1 MIDDFPAKIIINLA
15 AFEHN
20 LRVFQRSAGVS
31 GAEVMA
37 ILKANAYGH
46 GLLELAPVALECG
59 VKIVGVAKPV
69 EARQLR
75 LAGFDGEIFTW
86 IFDAAT
92 DFVSLLEDGVQ
103 LSASSVMELR
113 RLVAAAQRAQVR
125 ARVHLKVDTGLH
137 RNGILGEA
145 EFAEVLQVAKQS
157 SRWVEVIGLWSHL
170 ACGDEVENAFN
181 QTQNEVLVN
190 RLAQLRGAGFEPE
203 FVHIANSAATLR
215 LPELHHSL
223 VRPGIGLFGL
233 TPDPALGSGGDLGLK
248 PVMRLE
254 STLLSVKPLARG
266 QSVSYGRGFVAED
279 DTLIGLVPLGYA
291 DGVFRAGSGINQGAN
306 DRHHAGAP
314 VWVLSDATP
323 KTASVAGKVCMD
335 QFVVDLGPDS
345 KAQAGDRVV
354 LWGDPQA
361 GHPSVDDWAQNTGTI
376 NYEITTRLGGHIP
389 RIYES

>member
-1 MIDDFPAKIIINLA
+1 MTSSDFPARIVISLA

-20 LRVFQRSAGVS
+20 LRVFQRAVGS
-31 GAEVMA
+31 GTDVMA

-46 GLLELAPVALECG
+46 GLLELAPVAWECG
-59 VKIVGVAKPV
+59 AKIVGVAKPV

-75 LAGFDGEIFTW
+75 LAGFGGEIFTW
-86 IFDAAT
+86 IFDATT

-103 LSASSVMELR
+103 LSVSSVGELR
-113 RLVAAAQRAQVR
+113 RLVVAAERARVR

-145 EFAEVLQVAKQS
+145 EFSEVLQVAKKS
-157 SRWVEVIGLWSHL
+157 SQWVEVIGLWSHL

-181 QTQNEVLVN
+181 QSQNEVLIN
-190 RLAQLRGAGFEPE
+190 RLTQLREMGVEPE

-215 LPELHHSL
+215 LPEMHHSL

-254 STLLSVKPLARG
+254 STLLSVKPLGKG
-266 QSVSYGRGFVAED
+266 QSVSYGRAFVAERE
-279 DTLIGLVPLGYA
+279 TLIGLVPLGYA
-291 DGVFRAGSGINQGAN
+291 DGIFRSASGINQGES
-306 DRHHAGAP
+306 DRHHTGAP
-314 VWVLSDATP
+314 VLVLNDATS
-323 KTASVAGKVCMD
+323 KTATVAGKVCMD
-335 QFVVDLGPDS
+335 QFVVDLGIDS
-345 KAQAGDRVV
+345 TAQTGDRVV

-361 GHPSVDDWAQNTGTI
+361 GHPSADDWAANSGTI

-389 RIYES
+389 RIYER